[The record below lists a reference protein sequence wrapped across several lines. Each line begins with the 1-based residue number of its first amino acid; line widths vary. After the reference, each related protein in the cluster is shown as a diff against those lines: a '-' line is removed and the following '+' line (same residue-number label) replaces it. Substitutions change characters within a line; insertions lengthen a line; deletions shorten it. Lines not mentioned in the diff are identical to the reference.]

1 MNASITTL
9 VQLKALVCAYLLQ
22 FLLELTKVTEKITAA
37 ATKHAASQAE
47 LEEKTC
53 FRCQARENMQP
64 VESAGKYAAGDKR
77 GKTCYRCQAQ
87 GNLLKVPNAGKH
99 ATGGKR
105 GKMHV

>member
-64 VESAGKYAAGDKR
+64 GRSRWKAQENMQPVTSAGK
-77 GKTCYRCQAQ
+77 
-87 GNLLKVPNAGKH
+87 L
-99 ATGGKR
+99 ATGAKR
-105 GKMHV
+105 RETC